1 MFFTL
6 AEFFFFFLKRIDMK
20 DKHFLKY
27 IIQELTTMCLFID
40 LQYKKSNPIRRKR
53 SSHSESSAYSKL
65 AKNNK

>member
-1 MFFTL
+1 
-6 AEFFFFFLKRIDMK
+6 MK

-40 LQYKKSNPIRRKR
+40 LQFKKSNPIRRKR